1 MAKFQVD
8 KAIFDT
14 EKAAARWLLLNDH
27 DLPEN
32 LAGLAYEVVE

>member
-27 DLPEN
+27 ELPED
-32 LAGLAYEVVE
+32 LAGRENAVVE